1 MSATLTFTATDASA
15 KTTTSTI
22 TWTDAEA
29 LRIIAAFHPLL
40 ETGPGAPVVL
50 TDPQIVAAIGQQLI
64 DHIRYTVF
72 GSEKAVAMGKVASP
86 NPITAQGTVT

>member
-1 MSATLTFTATDASA
+1 MSATLTFTATDASS

-22 TWTDAEA
+22 TWSDAEA

-40 ETGPGAPVVL
+40 ETPPAPPF
-50 TDPQIVAAIGQQLI
+50 TDPQVVTAIGQQLI

-72 GSEKAVAMGKVASP
+72 GSEKAIAVGKVAP
-86 NPITAQGTVT
+86 PAPIASTGTAS